1 MLAYLVQRHTEFHLL
16 QAIGVGGS
24 CGRMA
29 AGCDNVA
36 QIGGPSMHAFS
47 PAGHCVRVC
56 VCLCMCECVYVFWFV
71 CVRLFACI
79 RMCVCVSVCEFA
91 YVYVSGQRFSFG
103 RSFFTEKCAR
113 SQIYA
118 VLCWLKTCSFL
129 TAPLLSTGM

>member
-1 MLAYLVQRHTEFHLL
+1 
-16 QAIGVGGS
+16 
-24 CGRMA
+24 MA
-29 AGCDNVA
+29 AGSDNVA
-36 QIGGPSMHAFS
+36 QIGGSSMHAFS
-47 PAGHCVRVC
+47 PAGHCVFVC
-56 VCLCMCECVYVFWFV
+56 VCV
-71 CVRLFACI
+71 CVRVCI
-79 RMCVCVSVCEFA
+79 RFFGLYACGYSPVYVCVCEFV

>member
-1 MLAYLVQRHTEFHLL
+1 MSVYTFFGLYA
-16 QAIGVGGS
+16 
-24 CGRMA
+24 CGY
-29 AGCDNVA
+29 
-36 QIGGPSMHAFS
+36 S
-47 PAGHCVRVC
+47 P
-56 VCLCMCECVYVFWFV
+56 VYV
-71 CVRLFACI
+71 
-79 RMCVCVSVCEFA
+79 CVCVSVCEFA